1 MKRIFLSCLLLALF
15 LSGYSQQN
23 FIIEVH
29 VDGNSIMPSD
39 TIVKPDVEWSM
50 KLLPGGEVINHSHAY
65 TLWNSRTAFL
75 LIIDLSDFATY
86 KVGDQVEISFAVTN
100 PNHKYYDYA
109 GQRTYAI
116 TQTTEPEAFY
126 GGQGINLKRRPSIE
140 VHDTTLCAAP
150 GQEIPAIV
158 RYAPEGYR
166 VLWPDSL
173 LTGLPGDK
181 ALVGTSF
188 SADSVYDLSAILT
201 DGNGL
206 PLDTAFFKLSFDTLP
221 EVNIIE
227 DDFCLAKGDPLVVN
241 GVIPANSEHQW
252 VSTENRQRSAM
263 PGSVPTQYSTVMQD
277 QNLKIVL
284 AATSRTTGCRNS
296 DSVYIY
302 LRPDKPLISIDT
314 NTTRHNLKISWI
326 AGDTVSGYTLWS
338 NKWDA
343 YGIQSSYSAKE
354 VLGQGVSSYVI
365 NTGDLDTL
373 EFFYLTADQ
382 KNGGRRVCQTV
393 SDTVGYKLDY
403 IHFNTNPMLTS
414 NNLISWM
421 FDMTAVNVK
430 TSADVFDR
438 LYTDISALRRWNMA
452 TQKYIATQKN
462 PAFGKVPNAPKYINI
477 FDLNIG
483 ITLQV
488 AALKECKLLQY
499 GVLPPKV
506 QYTLVKSGTGTHNNQ
521 FGLALHK
528 IGLKNTSDVFKQL
541 TTDNIAAVRVWNFSA
556 QQWEATLKNPV
567 FGKVPGALEFIPIYN
582 VKVGTPLQLPL
593 KESKTS
599 YIWK

>member
-109 GQRTYAI
+109 GQRTYSI

-393 SDTVGYKLDY
+393 SDTVGYYKLDIKMNTGKPSFQFMPVY
-403 IHFNTNPMLTS
+403 FDFEKMGLKMASDFFKFMKPKLSFVYQYSYTTQQWLQSFLLPNGTPMGNFEIKQGNVLELLPLAGVQFLQYGVIPARFNISLQNINMTKS
-414 NNLISWM
+414 NENHVFFLPQKAN
-421 FDMTAVNVK
+421 FK
-430 TSADVFDR
+430 TSADALKDNTDVWY
-438 LYTDISALRRWNMA
+438 LYEWRFA
-452 TQKYIATQKN
+452 TQSWGVS
-462 PAFGKVPNAPKYINI
+462 FLLPN
-477 FDLNIG
+477 
-483 ITLQV
+483 
-488 AALKECKLLQY
+488 
-499 GVLPPKV
+499 
-506 QYTLVKSGTGTHNNQ
+506 
-521 FGLALHK
+521 
-528 IGLKNTSDVFKQL
+528 
-541 TTDNIAAVRVWNFSA
+541 
-556 QQWEATLKNPV
+556 
-567 FGKVPGALEFIPIYN
+567 
-582 VKVGTPLQLPL
+582 GTPTGSYKIRPL
-593 KESKTS
+593 MTSKVILKAGKANT
-599 YIWK
+599 IWK